1 MAWEF
6 DKAHTSIAFSAKHM
20 MVSTV
25 RGRFESFDGVLDLNE
40 PNPHDSHVDVTIDA
54 GSIST
59 NEPRRDGHLKSA
71 DFLDVEHFPTITYK
85 STKVEKLSDEKYRV
99 TGDLT
104 IKDVTRQVPLDVTFE
119 GENRG
124 MQGDRRAGFTVTTSF
139 NRKDFGL
146 NWNVALEAGGWLVGD
161 TIKIE
166 IDAEV
171 FEPAPVAAQPA
182 TAQA

>member
-6 DKAHTSIAFSAKHM
+6 DKSHTSIGFSAKHM

-25 RGRFESFDGVLDLNE
+25 RGRFESFDGVVDLNE
-40 PNPHDSHVDVTIDA
+40 PNPADSHVDVTIDA
-54 GSIST
+54 ASVST
-59 NEPRRDGHLKSA
+59 NDPRRDGHLKSA
-71 DFLDVEHFPTITYK
+71 DFFDVEKYPSITYK

-104 IKDVTRQVPLDVTFE
+104 LKNITREVPLNVTFE
-119 GENRG
+119 GESRD
-124 MQGDRRAGFTVTTSF
+124 MQGQRRAGFTITTTI
-139 NRKDFGL
+139 NRKEFEL

-166 IDAEV
+166 IDSEV
-171 FEPAPVAAQPA
+171 FEPAQVAAPAA